1 VGDCNGDGSVTID
14 ELIRGVNI
22 LLERIDVST
31 CMAMDADGDGSVT
44 VDEIV
49 IAVGFALD
57 GCP

>member
-1 VGDCNGDGSVTID
+1 
-14 ELIRGVNI
+14 VNI
-22 LLERIDVST
+22 LLERIDVSA
-31 CMAMDADGDGSVT
+31 CMAMDVDGDGRVT